1 MIHSQQLWYKA
12 MKNPLIKTAKGKEK
26 KTEKKLDYKS
36 VQLQNKNNKLVIKHK
51 TLTVNQTI

>member
-1 MIHSQQLWYKA
+1 
-12 MKNPLIKTAKGKEK
+12 MKNPLIKTAKRKEK